1 MSRPVLIAP
10 ALLATT
16 PAAAIALSIF
26 GAFRLSGETIGFFE
40 AWLAVAGLFCPLL
53 ALLVASARVVRR
65 TMRTYAPSAGVPLVV
80 GAALWALAALPA
92 TAVLGAMLKAN
103 THHRAL
109 AGATFAALA
118 LVVQVGSALVAW
130 RMTSLVLPRVRRA
143 STRATVTLIL
153 GAAALVLFVVR
164 GLGRRRRS
172 SRELGGPCSRAARR
186 RRPRPR
192 RGGVRRV
199 RRRAERSLA
208 RSALDGRWGARVHRL
223 GRGCARLAQSFDRP
237 RRAFARTAR
246 RHGRRPDRAFS
257 RSLSSRPREIV
268 RRIASERARLRSCHL
283 TGPRR

>member
-153 GAAALVLFVVR
+153 GAAALVLFVVTLAGAALADGAGPPASSAAR
-164 GLGRRRRS
+164 VPALLVDGALALGVAAFAGFVDVPSDRS
-172 SRELGGPCSRAARR
+172 HEARWMGGGALVFIVSVGVALAWRNPSIARDVPSRA
-186 RRPRPR
+186 P
-192 RGGVRRV
+192 
-199 RRRAERSLA
+199 LA
-208 RSALDGRWGARVHRL
+208 GMVADLIGLS
-223 GRGCARLAQSFDRP
+223 
-237 RRAFARTAR
+237 
-246 RHGRRPDRAFS
+246 PD
-257 RSLSSRPREIV
+257 P
-268 RRIASERARLRSCHL
+268 
-283 TGPRR
+283 